1 MSDYHK
7 LVDRVVERAEELYDE
22 SKMDDDFNS
31 IVLLLARQFI
41 FLAR

>member
-22 SKMDDDFNS
+22 SKIADE
-31 IVLLLARQFI
+31 FI
-41 FLAR
+41 GAHEKPYGK

>member
-31 IVLLLARQFI
+31 MEKTCWQMRL
-41 FLAR
+41 